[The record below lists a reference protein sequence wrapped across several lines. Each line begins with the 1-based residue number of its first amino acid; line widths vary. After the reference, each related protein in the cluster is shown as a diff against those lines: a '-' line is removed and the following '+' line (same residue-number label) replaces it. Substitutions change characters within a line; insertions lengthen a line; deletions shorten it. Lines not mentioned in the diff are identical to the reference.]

1 MPAWMYGGAK
11 GQLMRLIKAAAVQA
25 LTGLTSDQ
33 LREWTSRR
41 HLIVPD
47 EKPSG
52 PGSRALYSWQTVLLL
67 RLAVVL
73 REKFHVELT
82 SQKNLF
88 LGLAQKL
95 KNHSFPALYD
105 SVLVIKPGGEFTL
118 YQYREYSG
126 FNGDALVINM
136 NPHLEIL
143 SSEFEPSDESHQF
156 HLFPAIAVK

>member
-1 MPAWMYGGAK
+1 
-11 GQLMRLIKAAAVQA
+11 MRLIRAAAVQA

-41 HLIVPD
+41 HLIAPD

-82 SQKNLF
+82 SHKSLF
-88 LGLAQKL
+88 LGLAKML
-95 KNHSFPALYD
+95 KNYSFPALYD
-105 SVLVIKPGGEFTL
+105 SILVIMPGGEFRL
-118 YQYREYSG
+118 YQCREYSG
-126 FNGDALVINM
+126 VSCDALVINM

-143 SSEFEPSDESHQF
+143 SSEFQPANELHQF

>member
-1 MPAWMYGGAK
+1 
-11 GQLMRLIKAAAVQA
+11 MRLIKAAAVQA

-88 LGLAQKL
+88 LGLA
-95 KNHSFPALYD
+95 
-105 SVLVIKPGGEFTL
+105 
-118 YQYREYSG
+118 
-126 FNGDALVINM
+126 
-136 NPHLEIL
+136 
-143 SSEFEPSDESHQF
+143 
-156 HLFPAIAVK
+156 